1 MNSFR
6 TEIFPEKSNFSIGY
20 HQKTVFIGSCFTEN
34 IGNKFIENKF
44 PVLVNPFGVLYNPLS
59 VQKAIGLIIKQKK
72 FKDDDLQFAND
83 KWFSFEHH
91 GSFSGT
97 DKELVLKNIN
107 KQIDESYRFLKN
119 ADALFVTFGTS
130 WYYQLKTNQ
139 KVVANCHKLPAN
151 RFNCKLLSV
160 EEIVAAWTELIGQ
173 LKKFNPEIKL
183 IFTISPIRHWKDGA
197 VNNQLSKS
205 ILNVAI
211 HRLIEK
217 FEQTSYFPAY
227 ELVMDDL
234 RDYRF
239 YADDFLHPN
248 TQAIN
253 YIWDKF
259 TAVFIEDKNL
269 QIAKQINRITKAIS
283 HRPLHPKTETYRK
296 FVQANIEKIKQFGKE
311 YPFVDFF
318 KEKEYFEGELR
329 KWFVG

>member
-72 FKDDDLQFAND
+72 FKDEDLQFAND

-107 KQIDESYRFLKN
+107 KQIDESHRFLKN
-119 ADALFVTFGTS
+119 TDALFVTFGTS

-151 RFNCKLLSV
+151 RFSCKLLSV

-259 TAVFIEDKNL
+259 SAAFIEDKNL
-269 QIAKQINRITKAIS
+269 QIAKKINRITKAVS

-296 FVQANIEKIKQFGKE
+296 FLQANIEKIKQLGKD
-311 YPFVDFF
+311 YPFIDFS